1 MMVAAVSLVSLM
13 SLMIG
18 SKVLVAMRAP
28 FAVHN
33 CALT

>member
-1 MMVAAVSLVSLM
+1 MMVATVSLM
-13 SLMIG
+13 SLMVG
-18 SKVLVAMRAP
+18 SKVLMAMRSP